1 MLLDY
6 LLLLL
11 LIQKPQRLEKI
22 PDIINLG
29 MKFALNTDA
38 TKIESKMPDI
48 TCLTSK
54 LALNTK
60 VIETEKM
67 PDTTSFMTTPEFNR
81 LAKISF
87 NARIKKAVKNLVSK
101 TQEDNTLN
109 ITDENREKVKKFQM
123 YNLSYASGKYLFLKR

>member
-1 MLLDY
+1 
-6 LLLLL
+6 
-11 LIQKPQRLEKI
+11 
-22 PDIINLG
+22 

-38 TKIESKMPDI
+38 AKIESKIPDI

-54 LALNTK
+54 PALNTK
-60 VIETEKM
+60 VIETEKI
-67 PDTTSFMTTPEFNR
+67 PDTTSFITAPEFNR

-109 ITDENREKVKKFQM
+109 ITDKNREKVKKFQM